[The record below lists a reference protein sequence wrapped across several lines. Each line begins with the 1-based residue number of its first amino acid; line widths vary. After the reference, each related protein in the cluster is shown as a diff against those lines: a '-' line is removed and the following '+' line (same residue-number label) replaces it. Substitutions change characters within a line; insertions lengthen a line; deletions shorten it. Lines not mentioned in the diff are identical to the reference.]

1 MSTGPLSAR
10 TCIRR
15 KTPNLMGRTLS
26 WRGAREVTFWLLLL
40 GSWQF
45 LAASGVR
52 NRMIGSIG
60 TAAFLIFARV
70 NLDRLN
76 ELGLDHARWRSVR
89 GRTWILAAAAG
100 SAAGGIVFALASRFG
115 GGVRLSDDRKL
126 MLLQVT
132 LGPVLE
138 EILFRGYLFAFLLWG
153 FAKASKTR
161 WNALVIPIAAV
172 VFAVVHLSQPG
183 ANWLQMA
190 CITSTGAVYGSIR
203 YSSGSAAPAAVAHA
217 TYNFTLYAICSGLKM
232 LGSVLIAPAVLLFR
246 QHIC

>member
-1 MSTGPLSAR
+1 MTTGPLSAR
-10 TCIRR
+10 TCVRR
-15 KTPNLMGRTLS
+15 KTPSRMGRTLS

-45 LAASGVR
+45 LAASGIR
-52 NRMIGSIG
+52 NGIIGSIG
-60 TAAFLIFARV
+60 TAAFLIFARL
-70 NLDRLN
+70 NLDRLS

-89 GRTWILAAAAG
+89 TGTWLVATAVGSVAAA
-100 SAAGGIVFALASRFG
+100 IVFALASRFG
-115 GGVRLSDDRKL
+115 NGVRLSDDRKL

-138 EILFRGYLFAFLLWG
+138 EILFRGYLFAFLMWG

-232 LGSVLIAPAVLLFR
+232 LGLVFIIRCVFFF
-246 QHIC
+246 

>member
-1 MSTGPLSAR
+1 MSTGPLSAW
-10 TCIRR
+10 TCVRR
-15 KTPNLMGRTLS
+15 KTPNRIRRTLR

-52 NRMIGSIG
+52 NGIIGSIG
-60 TAAFLIFARV
+60 TAAFLIFARL
-70 NLDRLN
+70 NLDRLS

-89 GRTWILAAAAG
+89 TRTWLVATAVGSVAAAV
-100 SAAGGIVFALASRFG
+100 VFALASRFG
-115 GGVRLSDDRKL
+115 NGVRLSDDRKL

-153 FAKASKTR
+153 FAKARKRR

-190 CITSTGAVYGSIR
+190 CITSTGAIYGSIR
-203 YSSGSAAPAAVAHA
+203 YSSGSAAPAAGAHA
-217 TYNFTLYAICSGLKM
+217 AYNLTLYAISGVLNV
-232 LGSVLIAPAVLLFR
+232 LGEGR
-246 QHIC
+246 Y